1 MATKPVDITVPKLL
15 LKEFKWALEVIDN
28 PNSAEDG
35 KPKKY
40 KFKQA
45 GQTRYDLAMAYRAIM
60 EPFRTVEKVR
70 SDLIRSHLDEQ
81 AKTQPDATEL
91 SGSWNRA
98 AAKEIEEFLN
108 QDVALSIRQVKLSDL
123 DLENNAIPFTAIG
136 ILIDTVIVDD
146 TQPDEHDTE

>member
-1 MATKPVDITVPKLL
+1 MATKPVEITVKKQL
-15 LKEFKWALEVIDN
+15 LKELKWALEVIDN

-45 GQTRYDLAMAYRAIM
+45 GQTRYDLAMAYRAVM

-70 SDLIRSHLDEQ
+70 GDLIRSHLAEQ
-81 AKTQPDATEL
+81 NETRPEDTEL
-91 SGSWNRA
+91 IGKWNQA
-98 AAKEIEEFLN
+98 ATKEIEELLG

-123 DLENNAIPFTAIG
+123 DLETNSIPFTAIG
-136 ILIDTVIVDD
+136 ILVGHVIVDD
-146 TQPDEHDTE
+146 TKDSDE

>member
-1 MATKPVDITVPKLL
+1 MATKPVEITVKKQL
-15 LKEFKWALEVIDN
+15 LKELKWALEVIDN

-70 SDLIRSHLDEQ
+70 SDLIRSHLDDQ

-91 SGSWNRA
+91 SGRWNQA
-98 AAKEIEEFLN
+98 AAKEIEDFLN
-108 QDVALSIRQVKLSDL
+108 QDVALSIRQVKLSDM
-123 DLENNAIPFTAIG
+123 DLETNAIPFTAIG
-136 ILIDTVIVDD
+136 ILIGTVIVDD
-146 TQPDEHDTE
+146 TKDDDE